1 MSQSKITRKVVAGR
15 RTKAAQ
21 KIMDDSK
28 NDEEENNVRQSQRQ
42 RKRKERLV
50 EEDVQVPVQKKTR
63 VTKVKKPPT
72 APTGII
78 GKSIS

>member
-1 MSQSKITRKVVAGR
+1 MSQSKITRKAVAGR

-28 NDEEENNVRQSQRQ
+28 NDEEENVRQSQRQ
-42 RKRKERLV
+42 RKRKVRLV
-50 EEDVQVPVQKKTR
+50 EEDVEVPVQKKTR
-63 VTKVKKPPT
+63 VTKVKKPST

>member
-28 NDEEENNVRQSQRQ
+28 NDEEENVRQSQRQ
-42 RKRKERLV
+42 RKRKVRLV
-50 EEDVQVPVQKKTR
+50 EEDVEVPVQKKPR
-63 VTKVKKPPT
+63 VTKVKKPST